1 MRIAVIGTGYVGLVT
16 GACFAETG
24 NHVACVDKDEK
35 KIQTLI
41 EGGIPIYEPGLGAIV
56 TNNYKAG
63 RLEFT
68 TDLEDA
74 VRRSQILFIAVGTPS
89 GEDGSADL
97 SAVETVAA
105 QIGRAMN
112 DRKIIVDKSTV
123 PVGTAQRVSDIIAKE
138 TEHSFAVVS
147 NPEFLKE
154 GAAVEDFMRPDR
166 VVIGCDDAD
175 AVEVMRALYAPYMR
189 RGDRLLVM
197 DPASAEM
204 TKYAANSMLATR
216 ISFMN
221 EVAALCEKV
230 GANVEHVRRGLGS
243 DTRIGAHFLF
253 PGVGFGGSCFP
264 KDLRALV
271 HTGSENGMRMRVLDA
286 VTEVNAHQKTLLV
299 RKAKERFGDDLSG
312 KVFALWGLA
321 FKPGTDDMREA
332 PAIEIVNGL
341 LEAGAEV
348 RGHDPVATEIA
359 SEIFEG
365 RIALSDDPYAMLDG
379 ADALMLVT
387 EWLSFR
393 SPDFADIK
401 SRLRTPVV
409 FDGRNAWNPKMARDA
424 GLSYHGV
431 GL

>member
-1 MRIAVIGTGYVGLVT
+1 
-16 GACFAETG
+16 
-24 NHVACVDKDEK
+24 
-35 KIQTLI
+35 
-41 EGGIPIYEPGLGAIV
+41 
-56 TNNYKAG
+56 
-63 RLEFT
+63 
-68 TDLEDA
+68 
-74 VRRSQILFIAVGTPS
+74 
-89 GEDGSADL
+89 
-97 SAVETVAA
+97 
-105 QIGRAMN
+105 
-112 DRKIIVDKSTV
+112 
-123 PVGTAQRVSDIIAKE
+123 
-138 TEHSFAVVS
+138 
-147 NPEFLKE
+147 
-154 GAAVEDFMRPDR
+154 
-166 VVIGCDDAD
+166 
-175 AVEVMRALYAPYMR
+175 MRALYAPYMR

-264 KDLRALV
+264 KDLRALI
-271 HTGSENGMRMRVLDA
+271 HTGEENGMRMRVLDA
-286 VTEVNAHQKTLLV
+286 VTKVNAEQKTLLV

-341 LEAGAEV
+341 LEAGATV
-348 RGHDPVATEIA
+348 RGHDPVAMELA
-359 SEIFEG
+359 AEIFEG
-365 RIALSDDPYAMLDG
+365 RIELCEDPYAMLEG

-393 SPDFADIK
+393 SPDFADVK
-401 SRLRTPVV
+401 ARLRTPVV